1 MGLLTKEVEI
11 VVNSRNVKYYE
22 DLGYD
27 IPKYYNKN
35 KKKDVYI
42 RGAKFRVNVND
53 LPVGSNYRVECEC
66 EVCKG
71 HSSMSWQT
79 YMECNHDGKTYCKHC
94 ASKFFLSGENSPCWK
109 FDKTDEERKND
120 RSYPEYNIFIKSVLA
135 RDNYTCQCCNKSGI
149 ELVVHHL
156 DGYNWCKEKRTD
168 VTNGITLCSECHKN
182 YHQKYGK
189 GNNTKEQYM
198 EWMNTSQLELKVYDG
213 KLPTAR
219 WAYCV
224 TDDIIIKNIKQYARE
239 NNLEH
244 ICIYNCCNG
253 KQSTAY
259 NKVYMWYD
267 EYKKLSTDELKIII
281 WQKTSNKGKPVVCV
295 NYKLLF
301 NNAAQ
306 ASRYLNL
313 NSGSIGQCCLGR
325 HKSSGESHN
334 GEKLIWRFASDV
346 DNLDEYILVSC
357 EECLQAQKMRE
368 CVKTLCD

>member
-1 MGLLTKEVEI
+1 MGLLTKEVEV
-11 VVNSRNVKYYE
+11 VVNSRSIKHYE

-27 IPKYYNKN
+27 IPKYYDKN

-42 RGAKFRVNVND
+42 RGSKIRVDVND
-53 LPVGSNYRVECEC
+53 LPVGSHYRVECEC

-94 ASKFFLSGENSPCWK
+94 ASKIFLSGENSPFWK

-267 EYKKLSTDELKIII
+267 EYIKMSAQEIENEVNNRYKKTKSV
-281 WQKTSNKGKPVVCV
+281 KPIVCC
-295 NYKLLF
+295 NLKLLF
-301 NNAAQ
+301 ENSAD
-306 ASRYLNL
+306 ASRYLL
-313 NSGSIGQCCLGR
+313 IDYYGIGKCCSGQL
-325 HKSSGESHN
+325 KTSGTYNNERLVW
-334 GEKLIWRFASDV
+334 KYASDIN
-346 DNLDEYILVSC
+346 NLDDYTLISHADC
-357 EECLQAQKMRE
+357 E
-368 CVKTLCD
+368 KTLHSITSV